1 MLLAAAG
8 SEGPKPETQIFPDP
22 AVSISP
28 RCRVAPFILTNATI
42 RPKTKLI
49 PLLYRIL
56 KAMAPKDVY
65 TNSWHGRSVS
75 HLCKG
80 CAQTLGAP
88 RPPQEQGAYDL
99 GQRECMA
106 LETAHSQRRADLG
119 PHILGP
125 SVLAT
130 AYGARPNGCEF
141 LNSSR
146 QLGLERTFPNE
157 RVGSFLNR
165 RVNIRRRLRKGA
177 YPTTRCRIDIG
188 KAHTTPGYVTLI
200 HAHVAGFPLRTKSC
214 SPSRST

>member
-1 MLLAAAG
+1 MRCCL
-8 SEGPKPETQIFPDP
+8 EGPKPETQIFPDP
-22 AVSISP
+22 TVSISVLVVVSP
-28 RCRVAPFILTNATI
+28 HFSPIYQRYHSPQDITNTLLCRV
-42 RPKTKLI
+42 
-49 PLLYRIL
+49 L
-56 KAMAPKDVY
+56 KAMAPEDVY
-65 TNSWHGRSVS
+65 TNSWESVS
-75 HLCKG
+75 HPKG

-146 QLGLERTFPNE
+146 QLGLERTFPNA

-177 YPTTRCRIDIG
+177 YPTTRCRIDIR
-188 KAHTTPGYVTLI
+188 KAHTTPGFVTLI
-200 HAHVAGFPLRTKSC
+200 HAHVAGFPLRPKSC
-214 SPSRST
+214 SLSRST